1 MAQRR
6 GEPGFDGGG
15 DWLFH
20 ALVMLLLATPLT
32 GLTLGWLETRECM
45 AGLALGSSL
54 GLLGLLP
61 DKPPRRRNERGELD
75 GSGLP

>member
-1 MAQRR
+1 
-6 GEPGFDGGG
+6 
-15 DWLFH
+15 
-20 ALVMLLLATPLT
+20 MLLLAIPLM
-32 GLTLGWLETRECM
+32 GLTLGWLGARECM

-61 DKPPRRRNERGELD
+61 DKPPRRRNERGHFD